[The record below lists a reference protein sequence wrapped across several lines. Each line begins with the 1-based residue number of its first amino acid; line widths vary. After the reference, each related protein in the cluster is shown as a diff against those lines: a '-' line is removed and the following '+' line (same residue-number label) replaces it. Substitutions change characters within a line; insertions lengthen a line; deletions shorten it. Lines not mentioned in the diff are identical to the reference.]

1 MVFVV
6 LLFIKKTPPFR
17 RRRKFKNTEL
27 PTLVQTRSGDKGVVS
42 AHLCTPV
49 HANSISHFSHNYVIL
64 FKWKINIL
72 MNRLEDF

>member
-6 LLFIKKTPPFR
+6 LLFIKKHLHFEGAENS
-17 RRRKFKNTEL
+17 KKAEL

-49 HANSISHFSHNYVIL
+49 HATSISHF
-64 FKWKINIL
+64 FT
-72 MNRLEDF
+72 

>member
-49 HANSISHFSHNYVIL
+49 HANSISHF
-64 FKWKINIL
+64 FT
-72 MNRLEDF
+72 